1 MRRLLPPLLLILA
14 IALMLLLHR
23 FAPGLHWPP
32 VPWRSWGGM
41 ATVVL
46 GLGIAQWHARLFRR
60 RGTNLHTFRE
70 PQQLV
75 TEGLFRH
82 SRNPMYL
89 GFALAAAGLAL
100 ALGAATPVLVL
111 AAFVL
116 MLDRWY
122 IRFEEQAMLRSF
134 GQAYRDYCRHTRRW
148 F

>member
-1 MRRLLPPLLLILA
+1 
-14 IALMLLLHR
+14 MLLLHR

>member
-1 MRRLLPPLLLILA
+1 
-14 IALMLLLHR
+14 MLLLHR

-116 MLDRWY
+116 VLDRWY

>member
-1 MRRLLPPLLLILA
+1 
-14 IALMLLLHR
+14 MLLLHR

-60 RGTNLHTFRE
+60 RGINLHTFRE

-116 MLDRWY
+116 VLDRWY